1 MRRGKLLVPF
11 RTWRN
16 TNTHE
21 AHEFLSNLFQYNIP
35 ERWSVSHLYQAIL
48 NNEEHVGK
56 IDFITTLA
64 GYVHWQLTGRKVL
77 GVGDASGMFPIDPQM
92 QTMTK
97 GLLERFGSLENVQQ
111 QPWKIREI
119 LPEVLVAGQEAGVLT
134 QEGALRL
141 DPTGTLQAGAV
152 LAPPEGDAGTGMVA
166 TNAVRVCTGNVSA
179 GTSIFAMVVLEDKL
193 RALHHEVDIVTTPA
207 GDLAGMSH
215 ANNFTSDL
223 NAWVGLFRDFTKAA
237 GIKMSEAQLFSTL
250 FNAAISDDADAHAG
264 GLLNYCFY
272 SGEFL
277 VGLAEGRPLFVRGPQ
292 SRMDLSNFMRAQ
304 LFSAFSPVK
313 VGMDVMTKDE
323 GVRVDSVANLFVLVC
338 MTVLARSAPRLTTL
352 CVAWFALH

>member
-1 MRRGKLLVPF
+1 MLGWLVPF
-11 RTWRN
+11 RMWRN

-35 ERWSVSHLYQAIL
+35 QRWSVAHLYQAIL
-48 NNEEHVGK
+48 NNEEYVGK

-77 GVGDASGMFPIDPQM
+77 GVGDASGMFPIDPQ
-92 QTMTK
+92 THNYDE

-166 TNAVRVCTGNVSA
+166 TNAVRVRTGNVSV
-179 GTSIFAMVVLEDKL
+179 GTSIFVMVVLEDKL
-193 RALHHEVDIVTTPA
+193 CALHHEVDIVTTQ
-207 GDLAGMSH
+207 LAIWR
-215 ANNFTSDL
+215 ACLT
-223 NAWVGLFRDFTKAA
+223 R
-237 GIKMSEAQLFSTL
+237 I
-250 FNAAISDDADAHAG
+250 ISRQI
-264 GLLNYCFY
+264 
-272 SGEFL
+272 SM
-277 VGLAEGRPLFVRGPQ
+277 RG
-292 SRMDLSNFMRAQ
+292 
-304 LFSAFSPVK
+304 
-313 VGMDVMTKDE
+313 
-323 GVRVDSVANLFVLVC
+323 
-338 MTVLARSAPRLTTL
+338 
-352 CVAWFALH
+352 